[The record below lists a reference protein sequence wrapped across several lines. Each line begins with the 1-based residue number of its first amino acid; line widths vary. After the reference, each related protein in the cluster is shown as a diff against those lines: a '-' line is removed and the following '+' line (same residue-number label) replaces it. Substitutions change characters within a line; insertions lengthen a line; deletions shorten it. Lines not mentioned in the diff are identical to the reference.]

1 MSCLF
6 GKIGWYFLRRLR
18 AWHDFRF
25 KTHSIT
31 EATRRNYSK
40 NHTFCDMFSPFC
52 ENWFW
57 RETAKIFTFIPVFST
72 QCPPYFL
79 SSSAFSS
86 TLMAAIFVPHVCLSA
101 RSASLS
107 PCWCVR
113 LFLPHTYLYA
123 NPQTPSSKLNE
134 GKLFLTDTDVLALS
148 SLEATPIIACSLSLP
163 VTNSQLILF
172 VQIACT
178 LCLF

>member
-72 QCPPYFL
+72 QCPPLLSLFL
-79 SSSAFSS
+79 GLLFHFDGSDLRATCLSQRLIGLIISLLMCEAVSSSHLPIRKPTNALFQ
-86 TLMAAIFVPHVCLSA
+86 IEWRQIIPHWHGCVSVIII
-101 RSASLS
+101 RSYTDH
-107 PCWCVR
+107 R
-113 LFLPHTYLYA
+113 LLP
-123 NPQTPSSKLNE
+123 
-134 GKLFLTDTDVLALS
+134 
-148 SLEATPIIACSLSLP
+148 
-163 VTNSQLILF
+163 
-172 VQIACT
+172 
-178 LCLF
+178 